1 MRGILQ
7 RLRISSAFYLRRDW
21 RVVLVF
27 LATIVLLILGLTSNW
42 SLNLFPNY

>member
-7 RLRISSAFYLRRDW
+7 QLTISSAFYIRRDW
-21 RVVLVF
+21 RVVLVV
-27 LATIVLLILGLTSNW
+27 LTMIVLLILGLTSNW